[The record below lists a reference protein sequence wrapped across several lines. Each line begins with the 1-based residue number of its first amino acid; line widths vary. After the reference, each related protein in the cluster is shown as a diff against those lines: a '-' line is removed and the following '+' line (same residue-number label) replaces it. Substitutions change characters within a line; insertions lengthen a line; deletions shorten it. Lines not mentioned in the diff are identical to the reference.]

1 MSQTPS
7 TFYAGSLLMQ
17 STQRRVSAV
26 LSQYVSKG
34 LQLWGIKT
42 DSDIEKKY
50 VYLEWKVFVNIRKK
64 HRPDDQSLKYAESE
78 FTKHNHLLSLSLG
91 NRPRS
96 IPSMC
101 FIVGFPLSPYL
112 PASRTSLPNSIYE
125 RYLCIFNRRLQEH
138 SCTVTFAC

>member
-1 MSQTPS
+1 MSRTLS
-7 TFYAGSLLMQ
+7 TFYAGLWLKQ
-17 STQRRVSAV
+17 SAQRRVSAV

-42 DSDIEKKY
+42 DSDIDKKY
-50 VYLEWKVFVNIRKK
+50 VYLEWKVFVNIRKR

-78 FTKHNHLLSLSLG
+78 FTKHNHLLNLSLG

-101 FIVGFPLSPYL
+101 FIVRFALSPYL
-112 PASRTSLPNSIYE
+112 PASRTSLPHSIYE
-125 RYLCIFNRRLQEH
+125 RYLCIFNRRLQKD
-138 SCTVTFAC
+138 SRTLAFVC

>member
-1 MSQTPS
+1 MSLTHL
-7 TFYAGSLLMQ
+7 TFYAGMF
-17 STQRRVSAV
+17 STYSFPCRVSAV

-34 LQLWGIKT
+34 LQLWGINT
-42 DSDIEKKY
+42 ESDIDKKY
-50 VYLEWKVFVNIRKK
+50 VYLEWKEFVNIRKK

-101 FIVGFPLSPYL
+101 FIVCSTPFLFH
-112 PASRTSLPNSIYE
+112 SLWNVAI
-125 RYLCIFNRRLQEH
+125 
-138 SCTVTFAC
+138 